1 LVPNYVT
8 FFNAVHDDYD
18 YDKIVIMIF
27 ILAILG
33 VRRTNTPPGSLSSLN
48 NAATIAVPV
57 FLSLLIVVAVVVG
70 LFVYRRYVFNM
81 ENIG

>member
-1 LVPNYVT
+1 M
-8 FFNAVHDDYD
+8 
-18 YDKIVIMIF
+18 IMIMVF

-48 NAATIAVPV
+48 NAANIAVPV

-70 LFVYRRYVFNM
+70 FFVYRRYVFKI
-81 ENIG
+81 ENLG

>member
-1 LVPNYVT
+1 MPNYVT
-8 FFNAVHDDYD
+8 FFNTVRDGYD
-18 YDKIVIMIF
+18 YDKIVTMISIFF

-33 VRRTNTPPGSLSSLN
+33 VRRTNTPPDSLSSVN

-70 LFVYRRYVFNM
+70 LFVYRRYVN
-81 ENIG
+81 NG